1 MQTIANLL
9 KHQTTST
16 NHNYVQHQNQTKQL
30 HESEPGPRKPQPTVE
45 GIKVCK
51 ELALP
56 GPSPNFQQETS
67 MMRCFSPG
75 VGLLELLPAPSRLE
89 LLPLPEIPS
98 PDAFTSRNSVP
109 SSRRSVH
116 RILPV
121 IAFVPSATKHI
132 EVRGK
137 LKVI

>member
-1 MQTIANLL
+1 
-9 KHQTTST
+9 
-16 NHNYVQHQNQTKQL
+16 
-30 HESEPGPRKPQPTVE
+30 
-45 GIKVCK
+45 
-51 ELALP
+51 
-56 GPSPNFQQETS
+56 

-109 SSRRSVH
+109 SSRSLRSVH